1 MSKINIDKKKGF
13 DKVLNSKDVL
23 VTAFGAMIGWGWV
36 VASGDWILNAGTMGT
51 VIGFIIGGIM
61 IYFVGLTYA
70 ELTTAMPKCGG
81 EHLFSY
87 KAFGSIGSFICT
99 WAIILS
105 YIGVVCFEAC
115 SLPTIIQYIF
125 PGFLQV
131 KLYSVAGFDI
141 YLTWLI
147 TAIIFAILIT
157 WVNIRGIKS
166 AAVMQTILTFI
177 IAGVGIL
184 LIVMSTL
191 KGDVDNLHGQFI
203 TENGMDSVVNILSIA
218 IVAPFYLFGFDVIP
232 QAAEEIKVPLKKLG
246 HIMLL
251 SIVLAVA
258 FYSFVV
264 IAIGIS
270 LNSFEITESLNSSGL
285 VAADAMGKLFNSST
299 MSRIAIF
306 GGLCGIVTSWNS
318 FLIGG
323 SRALYSMSNAYM
335 IPRKF
340 CELHPKYKTPINA
353 VILVG
358 FLSVIAPFFG
368 RAVLI
373 WISNVASFACCL
385 AYCMVTLSFLVIRK
399 KEPDLHRPYKVKF
412 PKLIGVLAIIMSSF
426 MMLMYLVP
434 FTPCT
439 MTFAEFTIATI
450 WILLGFS
457 FYKYSKNKYKD
468 KFGNIAE

>member
-203 TENGMDSVVNILSIA
+203 TENGMDSVVNILS
-218 IVAPFYLFGFDVIP
+218 
-232 QAAEEIKVPLKKLG
+232 
-246 HIMLL
+246 
-251 SIVLAVA
+251 
-258 FYSFVV
+258 
-264 IAIGIS
+264 
-270 LNSFEITESLNSSGL
+270 
-285 VAADAMGKLFNSST
+285 
-299 MSRIAIF
+299 
-306 GGLCGIVTSWNS
+306 
-318 FLIGG
+318 
-323 SRALYSMSNAYM
+323 
-335 IPRKF
+335 
-340 CELHPKYKTPINA
+340 
-353 VILVG
+353 
-358 FLSVIAPFFG
+358 
-368 RAVLI
+368 
-373 WISNVASFACCL
+373 
-385 AYCMVTLSFLVIRK
+385 
-399 KEPDLHRPYKVKF
+399 
-412 PKLIGVLAIIMSSF
+412 
-426 MMLMYLVP
+426 
-434 FTPCT
+434 
-439 MTFAEFTIATI
+439 
-450 WILLGFS
+450 
-457 FYKYSKNKYKD
+457 
-468 KFGNIAE
+468 